1 MTHEQGLVE
10 RLRAR
15 PLVLYPQE
23 GDTDP
28 WAGLF
33 AMLDTAADA
42 LEAQSTQIAELQAE
56 VEDTKAT
63 VQLLVKQNKNQMEH
77 DGGLIADLKRALDTA
92 RLDAMD
98 AARYRWLRNQR
109 WYEGTVAVV
118 SEPKHNV
125 KLGSYCPSDKQL
137 DEVIDAAL
145 SLSASPL
152 SQGGQE

>member
-1 MTHEQGLVE
+1 
-10 RLRAR
+10 
-15 PLVLYPQE
+15 
-23 GDTDP
+23 
-28 WAGLF
+28 
-33 AMLDTAADA
+33 
-42 LEAQSTQIAELQAE
+42 
-56 VEDTKAT
+56 
-63 VQLLVKQNKNQMEH
+63 
-77 DGGLIADLKRALDTA
+77 LIADLKRALDTA